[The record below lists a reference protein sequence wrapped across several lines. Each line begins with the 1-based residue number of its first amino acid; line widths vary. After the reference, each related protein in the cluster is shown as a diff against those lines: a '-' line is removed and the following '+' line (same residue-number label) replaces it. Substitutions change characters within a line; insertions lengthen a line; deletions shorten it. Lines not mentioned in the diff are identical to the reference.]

1 MGGERCGGGGGG
13 VSSPPPH
20 PPPAD
25 THTHTTRVH
34 AFPLP
39 CHTHARARSTP
50 HPLGGLQALQILVKE
65 YGLHDA
71 RVAFALHNLG
81 GFYLLEK
88 KLDQAAETY
97 QEVGF
102 AVKGLA

>member
-1 MGGERCGGGGGG
+1 MGGGRYVGGGGG
-13 VSSPPPH
+13 VSSPPPQ

-25 THTHTTRVH
+25 TRTHTTREH
-34 AFPLP
+34 ALPLP
-39 CHTHARARSTP
+39 CHTHARARPTL
-50 HPLGGLQALQILVKE
+50 HPLGVPQALQILVKE

-102 AVKGLA
+102 AVKGLD